1 MEKLYKEAVEE
12 IEKDDDKEE
21 AKEEAK
27 EEEITFN
34 EVNGWNYKLLKYIQ
48 GTIQY

>member
-1 MEKLYKEAVEE
+1 MKKLYEGAVEE
-12 IEKDDDKEE
+12 IKKDDGKEE
-21 AKEEAK
+21 SK

-48 GTIQY
+48 GTI